1 MLLHVTA
8 ASAKPAGKIAI
19 LGPERSAIV
28 PRLQRN
34 FADTP
39 TKLSSVIVSSCTRLG
54 VAKQLYD
61 LDADTA
67 ICTDGD
73 VVSVW
78 KMEDDNVHLVDAIP
92 ILHGDDRSLE
102 VIAARATI
110 SARDGAAP
118 VDASSTTIVAS
129 GDTGRHD
136 TAAVMASAN
145 EPAGVDKPL
154 PNAALPPERL
164 APRALFAVGPML
176 LASKPGGAFAMS
188 VSAELGVSRVVTFI
202 PWFAT
207 MPVAQSVSTPNG
219 SAYYRP
225 TLFGLGFGVP
235 LRSHKKTLVP
245 RLGAGYALI
254 WMRVWPDQAKATGT
268 TLGESEDLWAPAM
281 YMTAALS
288 VGVTERF
295 RIAGEGLLGTSTHN
309 LIVRI
314 ARENTASW
322 GAPLASLG
330 LRAELVLP

>member
-8 ASAKPAGKIAI
+8 ASAKPPGKIAI
-19 LGPERSAIV
+19 LGPERSAIA

-34 FADTP
+34 FADTS
-39 TKLSSVIVSSCTRLG
+39 TKLSSAIVSSCTRLS

-78 KMEDDNVHLVDAIP
+78 KMEDDYVHLVDAIP
-92 ILHGDDRSLE
+92 ILHGDDRSIE

-118 VDASSTTIVAS
+118 VDGSSTTIVAN
-129 GDTGRHD
+129 DAGRRD
-136 TAAVMASAN
+136 TAVVMASAT
-145 EPAGVDKPL
+145 EAPGADKPL
-154 PNAALPPERL
+154 PNASLPPERL
-164 APRALFAVGPML
+164 APRALFAMGPML

-207 MPVAQSVSTPNG
+207 MPVAQSVSTANG

-235 LRSHKKTLVP
+235 LRSHKQTLVP

-268 TLGESEDLWAPAM
+268 TLGQSEDLWAPAM

-314 ARENTASW
+314 ARDNTASW
-322 GAPLASLG
+322 GAPIASLG